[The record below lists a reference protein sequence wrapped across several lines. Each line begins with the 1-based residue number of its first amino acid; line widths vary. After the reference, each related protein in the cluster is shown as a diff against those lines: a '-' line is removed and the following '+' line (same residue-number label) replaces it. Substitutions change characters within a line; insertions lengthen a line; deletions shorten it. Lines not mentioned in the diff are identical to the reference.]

1 MSFLYDLLGPSYRSV
16 FSRPILRLLLGR
28 SLANIAAVLGG
39 FVMGLMLMLVSPT
52 ALAEGIDPPLLT
64 QAMLQQRLEKV
75 KLDQGQPLIDLSD
88 VTIDL
93 RGSSLAETGEPFAD
107 YFYRQLRPYLNRPSL
122 QPRLDLRGSEIR
134 GTFRIQPLSLNV
146 PLYGQQLS
154 LLLSNNERKQ
164 LERDRRRRSQLQQLS
179 SNLIS
184 TSRDSSRSNFQ
195 VRLFRGKLLLQE
207 THFLDNV
214 DWSNTF
220 FLGGIEGRGAVFRG
234 EVQAA
239 ESRFSQVF
247 NLTQAQFLQ
256 PARFHNSIFFTT
268 VVLNRVQFQ
277 GDIDFTGAIFEG
289 GANFRS
295 SQLKTFSNFAGS
307 KFMETADFSETT
319 WRDRGDFSKAKFVQ
333 VLYFTNAMILDSL
346 SFREAQFL
354 KSVNFREGSFQKLLD
369 FSDAQF
375 TSEAYLNISNLTFD
389 ANESQLIG
397 NPGKIG
403 QVLSIPTLQGNEN
416 LLINLV
422 RNFREL
428 EQIED
433 ANQVNYKRII
443 LVQRDLFKRVFASN
457 LNTAS
462 RETLRQIGFSQ
473 AQIQEVLQHRQE
485 QLFSSL
491 SEMLSLETVSLNTY
505 TQVRDRLIAVPPIT
519 WKSRLYLGLKLVFIT
534 LLLALSRY
542 GTSFALVFGIGA
554 IAIAYF
560 ASLFWF
566 IDRYRRLRPQRILPT
581 VYESLCMLVTTGVF
595 VSIGV
600 IDIVQSSPQPGL
612 TLACL
617 GVVML
622 PIPGLLTLRIY
633 QQGRYHDLMDVSYFV
648 EDGAFRELRLMI
660 SRLPI
665 MPRFPFF
672 RDRFEPILCDRRWG
686 WLNYYDFSL
695 NNLLKFGFNDIRL
708 RDRQMPG
715 LIAALAWYQWSL
727 GILYISLL
735 FWTLSRT
742 IPGLNLFLYF

>member
-1 MSFLYDLLGPSYRSV
+1 M
-16 FSRPILRLLLGR
+16 RLLLGR

>member
-1 MSFLYDLLGPSYRSV
+1 MFRSL
-16 FSRPILRLLLGR
+16 SGR
-28 SLANIAAVLGG
+28 SLAGIAAILVSCVIA
-39 FVMGLMLMLVSPT
+39 VMTLSPT

-64 QAMLQQRLEKV
+64 EAMLQQRLERV
-75 KLDQGQPLIDLSD
+75 KLDQGQPVIDLSQ

-93 RGSSLAETGEPFAD
+93 RGSSLGETGKPFAD
-107 YFYRQLRPYLNRPSL
+107 SFYRQLRPYLNRPSFPP
-122 QPRLDLRGSEIR
+122 QLDLTGSQIR
-134 GTFRIQPLSLNV
+134 GRFRIQPLSLNV

-154 LLLSNNERKQ
+154 LLLSENERKQ

-179 SNLIS
+179 SSLIPNS
-184 TSRDSSRSNFQ
+184 PENSGSNFQ
-195 VRLFRGKLLLQE
+195 VRLFRGKLILDG
-207 THFLDNV
+207 TDFLDDV
-214 DWSNTF
+214 DWNNTF
-220 FLGGIEGRGAVFRG
+220 FLGGIEGRSTVFRG
-234 EVQAA
+234 EVQAS
-239 ESRFSQVF
+239 ESRFSKQF
-247 NLTQAQFLQ
+247 KLTQVKFLR
-256 PARFHNSIFFTT
+256 PVGFHNSIFFTN
-268 VVLNRVQFQ
+268 VNLNRVQFQ
-277 GDIDFTGAIFEG
+277 GELDFTGATFELG
-289 GANFRS
+289 GNFRNGQFKKLANF
-295 SQLKTFSNFAGS
+295 ADS
-307 KFMETADFSETT
+307 KFLETADFSETI
-319 WRDRGDFSKAKFVQ
+319 WRSRGDFSKSKFIQ
-333 VLYFTNAMILDSL
+333 SLYFTDSMILDNL
-346 SFREAQFL
+346 SFRETQFL
-354 KSVNFREGSFQKLLD
+354 KSVNFREGSFQKVLD

-375 TSEAYLNISNLTFD
+375 NSEAYLNISNLTFD

-403 QVLSIPTLQGNEN
+403 RVLSIPTLQGNEN

-443 LVQRDLFKRVFASN
+443 LVQRDLVKRVFASN

-473 AQIQEVLQHRQE
+473 AQIAEILQHRQE
-485 QLFSSL
+485 QVFSSL

-519 WKSRLYLGLKLVFIT
+519 WKLRLYLALKLGFIT

-542 GTSFALVFGIGA
+542 GTSFALVFGVGA

-560 ASLFWF
+560 ASLFWL
-566 IDRYRRLRPQRILPT
+566 IDRYRRLRPQRIVPT
-581 VYESLCMLVTTGVF
+581 VYESLCVLVTTGLIF
-595 VSIGV
+595 MIGV
-600 IDIVQSSPQPGL
+600 IDIIQSSPQPGL

-617 GVVML
+617 GVVMG
-622 PIPGLLTLRIY
+622 PIPGLLTLRMY

-708 RDRQMPG
+708 RDRQLPG
-715 LIAALAWYQWSL
+715 LIAALAWYQWGL